1 MKEAE
6 KILSDYAKYIKS
18 LDKSELVN
26 LIIGTD
32 EKPPLLTRDE
42 PKYSRPQILW
52 AMNSLYKKADGKF
65 IEGEVGFSET
75 ESFVENI
82 MNEIEGMKWDKF
94 YNYDYLRFD
103 VKKPSLYCV
112 VIILLL
118 ALIGGIYSVWLI
130 ISAGFKM
137 I

>member
-6 KILSDYAKYIKS
+6 EMLSEYNKYIKS

-26 LIIGTD
+26 LIIGTNS
-32 EKPPLLTRDE
+32 KPPLLTRDE

-52 AMNSLYKKADGKF
+52 ALNKLRNLTNKEVSFDYTEQQVDALMN
-65 IEGEVGFSET
+65 I
-75 ESFVENI
+75 
-82 MNEIEGMKWDKF
+82 IEGMKWDKF

-103 VKKPSLYCV
+103 VKKPSLYWAM
-112 VIILLL
+112 IILLL
-118 ALIGGIYSVWLI
+118 ALIGGIYSAWVI